1 MADAPRPVKRT
12 SKVVV
17 LTGVSRGLGLAM
29 TEEFICRGHIVIG
42 CARSSDALNK
52 LQQRHP
58 KPNSFQRV
66 NVAVETEVRQWAE
79 AVIKRHGPPDLLI
92 NNAPV
97 INRNAP
103 LWQIGGPDFSRVI
116 DVNIKGV
123 ANVIRHFLPGMIKR
137 GCGVIINFSS
147 GWPPRRKAL
156 GHPIIFHNPL
166 ETPEAVAKQT
176 SKAYNGELA
185 ARRLE
190 GPWRGHLPA
199 NRSGST

>member
-1 MADAPRPVKRT
+1 MA
-12 SKVVV
+12 
-17 LTGVSRGLGLAM
+17 
-29 TEEFICRGHIVIG
+29 
-42 CARSSDALNK
+42 
-52 LQQRHP
+52 
-58 KPNSFQRV
+58 
-66 NVAVETEVRQWAE
+66 
-79 AVIKRHGPPDLLI
+79 
-92 NNAPV
+92 
-97 INRNAP
+97 
-103 LWQIGGPDFSRVI
+103 IGGPDFSRVI

-137 GCGVIINFSS
+137 GCGVIVNFSS

-156 GHPIIFHNPL
+156 GHPIIFLNPL